1 MNRKILLWIGALVAI
16 GAAGGLYF
24 YATRPPPPEA
34 APAPP
39 PAAIATTPPPAGPP
53 PIENPVPET
62 PGAAPL
68 PELDASD
75 APLRAGLEELTGA
88 AALADLLRPEDLVRH
103 LVATVDS
110 LPRPRLDV
118 EVRPL
123 RRASGEFMALGPDD
137 AAIMSPRNAE
147 RYAPYVRVVAAL
159 DMQRLAALYFHYY
172 PLFQQAYRD
181 LGNPD
186 GYFNDRLV
194 AVIDHLL
201 ATPDVPE
208 PVRLVRPKVMYEFA
222 DPKLQALSSGQKLL
236 IRLGPAQRHSVLAQL
251 RTLRAAVAHPPAQ

>member
-1 MNRKILLWIGALVAI
+1 MNRKILLWIGALVVL

-24 YATRPPPPEA
+24 YATRPLPPQAA
-34 APAPP
+34 APPP
-39 PAAIATTPPPAGPP
+39 PAAVATTPPPAEPP
-53 PIENPVPET
+53 PIANPVPEA

-110 LPRPRLDV
+110 LPRARLDV
-118 EVRPL
+118 EQRPL
-123 RRASGEFMALGPDD
+123 RRASGDFMALGPDD
-137 AAIMSPRNAE
+137 AAVMNPRNAD

-159 DMQRLAALYFHYY
+159 DMQRLASLYFHYY

-194 AVIDHLL
+194 EVIDHLL
-201 ATPDVPE
+201 ATPDVQE
-208 PVRLVRPKVMYEFA
+208 PIRLVRPNVMYEFA
-222 DPKLQALSSGQKLL
+222 DPKLQALSAGQKLL
-236 IRLGPAQRHSVLAQL
+236 IRLGPAQRHTLLAQL
-251 RTLRAAVAHPPAQ
+251 RALRTAVAHPPAR

>member
-1 MNRKILLWIGALVAI
+1 MNQKILLWIGALVVI

-24 YATRPPPPEA
+24 YATRPPPEA

-39 PAAIATTPPPAGPP
+39 PATVATTPPPAEPP
-53 PIENPVPET
+53 PIANPVPQ
-62 PGAAPL
+62 APDATAL

-75 APLRAGLEELTGA
+75 APLRSGLEELTGA

-103 LVATVDS
+103 IVATVDG
-110 LPRPRLDV
+110 LPRARLDV
-118 EVRPL
+118 EQRPL
-123 RRASGEFMALGPDD
+123 RRAGGEFMALGPDD
-137 AAIMSPRNAE
+137 AAVMNPRNVE
-147 RYAPYVRVVAAL
+147 RYEPYVRVVAGL
-159 DMQRLAALYFHYY
+159 DMQRLASLYFHYY

-194 AVIDHLL
+194 QVIDHLL
-201 ATPDVPE
+201 TTPDVQE
-208 PVRLVRPKVMYEFA
+208 PIRLVRPKVMYEFA

-236 IRLGPAQRHSVLAQL
+236 IRLGPAQRRTVLAQL
-251 RTLRAAVAHPPAQ
+251 RTLRTAIAHPPAR